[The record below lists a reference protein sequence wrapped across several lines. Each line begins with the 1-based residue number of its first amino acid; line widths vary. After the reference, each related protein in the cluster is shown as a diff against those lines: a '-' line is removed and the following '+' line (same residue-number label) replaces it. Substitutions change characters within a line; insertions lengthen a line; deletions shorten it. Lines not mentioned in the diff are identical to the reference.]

1 MMRIHSAVNNINRK
15 SVMIRM
21 LIGATLGLV
30 FISLY
35 VFSVKNPN
43 PEWGKLWMIRPL
55 VIVPLAAAAGS
66 LFFSSIDLLR
76 PQSSWKK
83 ILLMILSAFAFIV
96 ALWVGI
102 VLGLDGTLWD

>member
-15 SVMIRM
+15 SVITRM
-21 LIGATLGLV
+21 LIGAILGLGL
-30 FISLY
+30 ISLY
-35 VFSVKNPN
+35 VFSVKNSN

-76 PQSSWKK
+76 SQSSWKK
-83 ILLMILSAFAFIV
+83 ILLLILSTFAFIV
-96 ALWVGI
+96 ALWVR
-102 VLGLDGTLWD
+102 LS